1 MPLSLKPT
9 PAPEIPIEGAEMI
22 IPLVCIGIFFLIV
35 LGLLAWFF
43 IVMNRGDERS
53 QARQE
58 KMYRSPALRRMA
70 KYMSARSF
78 FPESYGAS
86 GWKSWLHK

>member
-22 IPLVCIGIFFLIV
+22 VPLVWIGIFFLIV

-43 IVMNRGDERS
+43 IAMNRSDERS
-53 QARQE
+53 QERQE
-58 KMYRSPALRRMA
+58 KMYRSPALRRTAIIMD
-70 KYMSARSF
+70 
-78 FPESYGAS
+78 AS
-86 GWKSWLHK
+86 CFRPGTPGWKRWFHG

>member
-22 IPLVCIGIFFLIV
+22 VPLVCIGIFFLIV

-43 IVMNRGDERS
+43 IVMSRNDARS
-53 QARQE
+53 RERQE
-58 KMYRSPALRRMA
+58 KMYRSPALRKA
-70 KYMSARSF
+70 ARIMEASSF
-78 FPESYGAS
+78 RPGTP
-86 GWKSWLHK
+86 GWKNWSRR

>member
-22 IPLVCIGIFFLIV
+22 VPLICIGIFFLIV

-43 IVMNRGDERS
+43 IAMNRSDARS
-53 QARQE
+53 PERQE
-58 KMYRSPALRRMA
+58 KMYRSPALRRTA
-70 KYMSARSF
+70 NIRD
-78 FPESYGAS
+78 AS
-86 GWKSWLHK
+86 CFRPGTPGWKRWVHG

>member
-22 IPLVCIGIFFLIV
+22 VPLVCIGIFFLIV

-43 IVMNRGDERS
+43 IAMNRSDETS
-53 QARQE
+53 QERQE
-58 KMYRSPALRRMA
+58 KMYRSPALRRT
-70 KYMSARSF
+70 ARIMD
-78 FPESYGAS
+78 AS
-86 GWKSWLHK
+86 CFRPGTPGWKRWFHG

>member
-22 IPLVCIGIFFLIV
+22 VPLVCIGIFFLIV

-43 IVMNRGDERS
+43 IAMNRNDARS
-53 QARQE
+53 RERQE
-58 KMYRSPALRRMA
+58 KMYRSPALRKA
-70 KYMSARSF
+70 ARIMEAGGF
-78 FPESYGAS
+78 RPGTP
-86 GWKSWLHK
+86 GWKNWFRR

>member
-1 MPLSLKPT
+1 MPLSLKTT

-22 IPLVCIGIFFLIV
+22 APLVCIGIFFLIV

-86 GWKSWLHK
+86 AWKSWLHK